1 MLISKVRQITK
12 ETLQAC
18 LFVDLQNKYLC
29 SILLGILYR
38 IFDILNN
45 KINEIESNLH
55 CLKKYAY

>member
-38 IFDILNN
+38 IFDILKQQN
-45 KINEIESNLH
+45 KRNR
-55 CLKKYAY
+55 K